1 MSKRLTYLVCMAV
14 GVLVLGTAAQA
25 VHDVTVPGDVIIGI
39 PNDGVSQNDDH
50 GWPGNEPPKQAIDN
64 QITTKYLHFKG
75 EDEPTGFCVT
85 PKRGP
90 SVVTSLTFTTANDA
104 EARDPIDWELSGSN
118 ESIDGAYT
126 RIASGEIVDFRQGT
140 VWPRRTKGTT
150 AIKFANTVS
159 YKHYKL
165 MFPHVR
171 DAAGANSMQ
180 IAEVEL
186 LEADLTA
193 TSPKPADGTVG
204 VTMPL
209 LQWTPGD
216 VALFE
221 NVYVGT
227 TPDLTAADLSGNH
240 QPAMLKM
247 HYYTKG
253 LVPGQKYYWRVDDID
268 ATGKVYTGT
277 VWSFTA
283 APLTAYS
290 PIPRDGDKWISVD
303 TTLSWQPGKDAIKHD
318 VFFGTDKA
326 AVEARSASVA
336 KGTVSALIFNPG
348 ALAQNTTYYWAIDET
363 TVSGQKQA
371 GPVWSFTTIGG
382 GGGIRGEYFVGTNP
396 GGVPIVSQIDT
407 QVNVNATGTNSPVPG
422 VPGDGWSARWTAD
435 LDIPVADT
443 FQFSVNCQDGC
454 RLWIDDILII
464 DQWIVPTV
472 TSEYFAVPMFLDK
485 GIHSLRLEFQDTGG
499 DAVCQ
504 LYWSSATMAK
514 VLVPAGPLQPPVH
527 ARTVY
532 PPDKSVNIQQ
542 DVTLMWAAGE
552 TAKQHVVYFGEDAA
566 AVAAA
571 DTSSSLCKG
580 TQALA
585 ETSFTPGA
593 LAWNKTYYWRIDE
606 VNDANPGSPWKGSV
620 WSFTTADF
628 LVIDNMEG
636 YTDDE
641 GYRIY
646 ETWIDG
652 LFDGKSNSTVGNLNA
667 PFAEQSRVRGGK
679 QSMPMDYDN
688 TKTPFISHATL
699 EFTPTQDWTVN
710 GVSTL
715 VLFVSGR
722 VTNAAESVY
731 VVVEDS
737 VAKSA
742 TEVNADATII
752 TKGTWTEWKIPLSKF
767 AGVNMARVK
776 KLSVGV
782 GNPKAPKAG
791 AAGRIYVDD
800 IGVIK

>member
-1 MSKRLTYLVCMAV
+1 MAI

-25 VHDVTVPGDVIIGI
+25 VHDVTKPGDIVQGV
-39 PNDGVSQNDDH
+39 PNDGISTDNSTN
-50 GWPGNEPPKQAIDN
+50 GWPGNEPPLQVIDD
-64 QITTKYLHFKG
+64 QITTKYLNFRG
-75 EDEPTGFCVT
+75 ETSPTGFRVT
-85 PKRGP
+85 PKSGP
-90 SVVTSLTFTTANDA
+90 SVVTGLSFTTANDHS
-104 EARDPIDWELSGSN
+104 ERDPIEYELSGSN
-118 ESIDGAYT
+118 ESIDGPYT
-126 RIASGEIVDFRQGT
+126 LIAKGEIVDFRQPT
-140 VWPRRTKGTT
+140 AWPFRTKNATP
-150 AIKFANTVS
+150 IKFTNTVA
-159 YKHYKL
+159 YKHYQV
-165 MFPHVR
+165 MFPVIR
-171 DAAGANSMQ
+171 EALFPASANSMQ

-186 LEADLTA
+186 LAADLTP
-193 TSPKPADGTVG
+193 TSPKPANGAQG

-216 VALFE
+216 MALFE
-221 NVYVGT
+221 DVYVGT
-227 TPDLTAADLSGNH
+227 TPELTAADRVSTR

-247 HYYTKG
+247 YYYVKG
-253 LVPGQKYYWRVDDID
+253 LVPGQTYYWRVDDID
-268 ATGKVYTGT
+268 AAGNVYTGT
-277 VWSFTA
+277 VWSFLA
-283 APLTAYS
+283 SPLTAYS
-290 PIPRDGDKWISVD
+290 PIPRDGDKWISID
-303 TTLSWQPGKDAIKHD
+303 TTLSWQPGQNAIKHD

-336 KGTVSALIFNPG
+336 KGTVSALVFNPG
-348 ALAQNTTYYWAIDET
+348 TLAQNTTYYWAVDET
-363 TVSGQKQA
+363 TMTGQKQV
-371 GPVWSFTTIGG
+371 GPLWSFTTVGG

-396 GGVPIVSQIDT
+396 AGVPVLSRIDAE
-407 QVNVNATGTNSPVPG
+407 VNINLTGAGTAGPG

-454 RLWIDDILII
+454 RLWIDDVMVI

-472 TSEYFAVPMFLDK
+472 TSEFFAVPMFLDR

-504 LYWSSATMAK
+504 LYWSTATMAK
-514 VLVPAGPLQPPVH
+514 VIVPAGPLQPPVH

-532 PPDKSVNIQQ
+532 PSDKAVDVQQ

-552 TAKQHVVYFGEDAA
+552 NAKQHVVYFGEDAA

-585 ETSFTPGA
+585 EMSFAPGA
-593 LAWNKTYYWRIDE
+593 LEWNKTYYWRIDE
-606 VNDANPGSPWKGSV
+606 VNAANPASPWTGSV
-620 WSFTTADF
+620 WSFKTADF

-641 GYRIY
+641 GSRIY

-652 LFDGKSNSTVGNLNA
+652 LTDGKSNSTVGNLNA
-667 PFAEQSRVRGGK
+667 PFAEQTNVHNGK

-688 TKTPFISHATL
+688 TKTPFFSEAMI
-699 EFTPTQDWTVN
+699 EFASTRDWTVN

-715 VLFVSGR
+715 VVFVRGR
-722 VTNAAESVY
+722 VTNTAEPVY

-737 VAKSA
+737 AGKSA
-742 TEVNADATII
+742 IEVNADAAII
-752 TKGTWTEWKIPLSKF
+752 TKGTWTEWKIPLSKL

-782 GNPKAPKAG
+782 GDRKAPKAG
-791 AAGRIYVDD
+791 AAGRVYVDD